1 MKVGQIIID
10 KDGKK
15 YKITEVTNFMYS
27 KAEATA
33 LGFHTIEEE
42 FMPDIIVK
50 TNAGEESLA
59 QAIMHNG
66 ALSLE
71 FKE

>member
-27 KAEATA
+27 NGENSGKRWGVTLKE
-33 LGFHTIEEE
+33 
-42 FMPDIIVK
+42 VK
-50 TNAGEESLA
+50 E
-59 QAIMHNG
+59 
-66 ALSLE
+66 
-71 FKE
+71 

>member
-1 MKVGQIIID
+1 LYYYIKSKV
-10 KDGKK
+10 
-15 YKITEVTNFMYS
+15 
-27 KAEATA
+27 EATA

-50 TNAGEESLA
+50 TKTGEESLA
-59 QAIMHNG
+59 QAIMHYNVP
-66 ALSLE
+66 SLE